1 MMDDIKSNI
10 KVRQNDCL
18 LYTKNEDDLLATF
31 NFVLRQCQKFEF
43 NLHAIKFVLFATV
56 LRDLERKI
64 TKDGVPF
71 DPNNMEALLT
81 MCEPQNSPPSWY
93 SMSPPS
99 TGCVA
104 RYPIIQNLWPLFKQH
119 WRNCSKVNPQDEKSC
134 SRSVAA
140 TPLETRGASGFE
152 IFTSCHHVVNDVGFS
167 RPKKED
173 MYLDGRL

>member
-10 KVRQNDCL
+10 KVRQNVCL

-43 NLHAIKFVLFATV
+43 NLHAIKFVLFATM

-64 TKDGVPF
+64 TKDGVHF
-71 DPNNMEALLT
+71 DPNNMEELLM

-104 RYPIIQNLWPLFKQH
+104 RYPIIQNLWPLFK
-119 WRNCSKVNPQDEKSC
+119 
-134 SRSVAA
+134 RSVAA
-140 TPLETRGASGFE
+140 THLETRGASGFE